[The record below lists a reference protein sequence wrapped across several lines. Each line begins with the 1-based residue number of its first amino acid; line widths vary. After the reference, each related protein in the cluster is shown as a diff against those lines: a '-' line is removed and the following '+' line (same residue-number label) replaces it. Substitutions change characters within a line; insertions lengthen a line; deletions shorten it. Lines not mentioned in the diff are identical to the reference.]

1 MYLYRDYDHCIGHVK
16 SWCFVSVSSWL
27 QQCNTWAQFLFIIV
41 IPPRLPATSVI
52 KLPCSGPSQLSVLH
66 LALGSFT
73 SRNIARYWLI
83 IAIFAYPTCFRRPVG
98 GRGSR
103 LLFGVEKLEW
113 FGYPT
118 EKKNWRYVYS
128 FWQNSRTWRTHWQTD
143 SIGRAHIVS
152 RGNKKDVTY
161 WSLHLSDQINFA
173 SCKLNIW
180 PPTTHGN
187 RTKGQCKLTTFI
199 EMTDRHGVTKN
210 KRQFSSF
217 CT

>member
-52 KLPCSGPSQLSVLH
+52 KLPCSGPSQPSVLH

-118 EKKNWRYVYS
+118 EKKNWRYV
-128 FWQNSRTWRTHWQTD
+128 SRAKKRYQVLEIEILAVPDTLEFSASNKANRLLIALLLPEKMSTKLFQ
-143 SIGRAHIVS
+143 IVP
-152 RGNKKDVTY
+152 
-161 WSLHLSDQINFA
+161 HHA
-173 SCKLNIW
+173 
-180 PPTTHGN
+180 
-187 RTKGQCKLTTFI
+187 
-199 EMTDRHGVTKN
+199 
-210 KRQFSSF
+210 
-217 CT
+217 